1 MFRLSSGLTGISR
14 VGEEDQRKRCSEN
27 PSQRKWVNRQLKT
40 ETPHVHSVSQ
50 LVSHLKFI
58 EHLLSAGHCAIG
70 AGKLMMN
77 GACVSSRSSQR
88 KGGRETP
95 PQLATVQNTQ
105 VSTQASGDS
114 RREQCISVGV
124 GGGHCGK
131 LHSEDGTRTGLWGV
145 WKLWSFVE
153 ALVLST
159 HIKCLP
165 HHLRARPI
173 NLEGETSE
181 GSQEL

>member
-1 MFRLSSGLTGISR
+1 MSQSSTENWDTPRSLRQSARQSSEIYWTLAFCYTLCYKCWEIDDEWSMRFLEELTMER
-14 VGEEDQRKRCSEN
+14 
-27 PSQRKWVNRQLKT
+27 
-40 ETPHVHSVSQ
+40 
-50 LVSHLKFI
+50 
-58 EHLLSAGHCAIG
+58 
-70 AGKLMMN
+70 
-77 GACVSSRSSQR
+77 
-88 KGGRETP
+88 GRETP

-145 WKLWSFVE
+145 WKLRSFAE

-165 HHLRARPI
+165 HHLRARPV